1 MPDLAFYTTEE
12 LIEELLS
19 RHTFLGVV
27 VHSTEEHRGTQ
38 WQGEKQFQVHFNDNL
53 SPPEAGA
60 SWRPSRIIWTCTA
73 SVDLIDGRAGLH
85 DGRAGRE

>member
-1 MPDLAFYTTEE
+1 MPDLAFYTTAE

-27 VHSTEEHRGTQ
+27 VHSAEDHRGSTLAAEKA

-53 SPPEAGA
+53 SPPEAA
-60 SWRPSRIIWTCTA
+60 RLLATVSDQM
-73 SVDLIDGRAGLH
+73 DLH
-85 DGRAGRE
+85 C